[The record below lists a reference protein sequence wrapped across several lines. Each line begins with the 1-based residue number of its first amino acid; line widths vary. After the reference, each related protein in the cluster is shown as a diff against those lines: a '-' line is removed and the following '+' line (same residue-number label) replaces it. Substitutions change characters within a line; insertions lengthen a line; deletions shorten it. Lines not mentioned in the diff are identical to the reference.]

1 MLEKRQKNMQVLKDA
16 LAGVRPGKVLD
27 VGTRLGEFAFRL
39 AEVMP
44 AGSEITGIDNDPS
57 VEEKIRQAFAD
68 KGIRFAQ
75 MDGTAMDYP
84 DNTFEV
90 VALSNTLHHIQD
102 YPRVLSEMLRVLRP
116 GGFFVLN
123 EMYRDHQT
131 PAQQVHAAQHT
142 LEAKLDC
149 LTDSYQRQ
157 TWTRA
162 ELVEIFQTLPLKEM
176 TFTDFLEDPVYDA
189 KLAAKNQKLAD
200 AVEKIAGKPEYDAL
214 KQEALDIQAR
224 CQKDGIRRCTQ
235 LLCVGKK

>member
-1 MLEKRQKNMQVLKDA
+1 MQVLKDA
-16 LAGVRPGKVLD
+16 LAGVRPGKALD

-44 AGSEITGIDNDPS
+44 DGSEVVGIDNDPA
-57 VEEKIRQAFAD
+57 VEAKVRQTFAD
-68 KGIRFAQ
+68 KGIHFAR

-84 DNTFEV
+84 DSTFEV
-90 VALSNTLHHIQD
+90 VALSKTLHHIKN
-102 YPRVLSEMLRVLRP
+102 YPQVLSEMLRVLRP
-116 GGFFVLN
+116 GGFFILN
-123 EMYRDHQT
+123 EMYQDHQT

-149 LTDSYQRQ
+149 LTGSYQRE

-162 ELVEIFQTLPLKEM
+162 EIVEIFRTLPLKDV
-176 TFTDFLEDPVYDA
+176 TFTDFLEDAVYDA
-189 KLAAKNQKLAD
+189 KLAAKNQKLAE

-214 KQEALDIQAR
+214 KREALEIQAR
-224 CQKDGIRRCTQ
+224 CRKDGIQRCTQ